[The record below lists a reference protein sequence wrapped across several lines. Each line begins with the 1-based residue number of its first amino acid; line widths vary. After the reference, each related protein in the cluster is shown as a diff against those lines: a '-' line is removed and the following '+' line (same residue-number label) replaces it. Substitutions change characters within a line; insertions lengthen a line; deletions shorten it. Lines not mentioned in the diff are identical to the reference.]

1 MKKITLTRNQVELA
15 AKFGLSA
22 KEYARELMNLKK
34 YNRREKKLINNCDE
48 RFLAWVSKAYSEL
61 PEGQDFPAPDE
72 FMLEV
77 WQAAWRS
84 AYSSGI
90 MQGQKQGRMQIEQ
103 QNNKGRTPMP
113 YYTMEDLFVG
123 CTTGREFGLKIERW
137 HGIFPGYELLTM
149 EQLEE
154 EADESIS
161 G

>member
-22 KEYARELMNLKK
+22 KEYAKALMDLKK

-90 MQGQKQGRMQIEQ
+90 MQGQKQGRMQIEKF
-103 QNNKGRTPMP
+103 NKQTRTPMS
-113 YYTMEDLFVG
+113 YSTMEDLFEG
-123 CTTGREFGLKIERW
+123 CKNGREYGLKIERW
-137 HGIFPGYELLTM
+137 HGIFPT
-149 EQLEE
+149 
-154 EADESIS
+154 DEDRALDEWHVKQF
-161 G
+161 GHKV